1 MTMIKLLEGGGDEI
15 INPILL
21 SGLIGA
27 LVGASAALASQF
39 LAHHLARK
47 RDDKRFQIQSF
58 ERFRREFTENENL
71 YNISVK
77 KEPLTEDEID
87 EYLGFFEEIGLYFAR
102 DLVDI
107 ELVDEILGDSITAAW
122 EDEHLRKAVGSIR
135 AGEDDSAYFMYFER
149 LARHLVARNLRRR
162 KNERNRK

>member
-1 MTMIKLLEGGGDEI
+1 
-15 INPILL
+15 
-21 SGLIGA
+21 
-27 LVGASAALASQF
+27 
-39 LAHHLARK
+39 LARK

-71 YNISVK
+71 YSISVK
-77 KEPLTEDEID
+77 KEPLSEDEID

-122 EDEHLRKAVGSIR
+122 EDENIRKAVGANS
-135 AGEDDSAYFMYFER
+135 G
-149 LARHLVARNLRRR
+149 RRR
-162 KNERNRK
+162 RFCLFHVF